1 MNAIVI
7 WLSAAIGVVIVLL
20 IVLEIRMRSSG
31 SSCDEIVYDDSGVQK
46 VPEKPLYD
54 RELRLA
60 GKPDFLLKK
69 DGALIPVEVKSTRIR
84 NSAYDNHL
92 YQLLAYCRLAE
103 KTYGERPPFG
113 ILRYRNKAIKIS
125 YTIEKEAAL
134 SSVVAS
140 MHSDIQHG
148 VHGRSHQQPSR
159 CLNCGYRK
167 RCPEKLS

>member
-1 MNAIVI
+1 LNAVVI
-7 WLSAAIGVVIVLL
+7 WLLVAIGIVILLL
-20 IVLEIRMRSSG
+20 IVLEIRTRRSE
-31 SSCDEIVYDDSGVQK
+31 SSYDEIVYDDSGIQK
-46 VPEKPLYD
+46 VPEKPLFD
-54 RELRLA
+54 SELRLA

-69 DGALIPVEVKSTRIR
+69 DGVLIPVEMKSTQIR

-92 YQLLAYCRLAE
+92 YQLLAYCRLTE

-134 SSVVAS
+134 SSVIAA
-140 MHSDIQHG
+140 MRSDIQNG
-148 VHGRSHQQPSR
+148 VHSRSHQQPSR
-159 CLNCGYRK
+159 CLNCGYRG

>member
-1 MNAIVI
+1 MNAIVMWI
-7 WLSAAIGVVIVLL
+7 SAAIGIVILLL
-20 IVLEIRMRSSG
+20 IVLEIRMRSSE
-31 SSCDEIVYDDSGVQK
+31 SSCDEIVYDDSGFQK

-54 RELRLA
+54 PELRLA

-69 DGALIPVEVKSTRIR
+69 DGVLIPVEVKSIRIH
-84 NSAYDNHL
+84 NSVYENHL
-92 YQLLAYCRLAE
+92 FQLLAYCRLTE

-134 SSVVAS
+134 SSVVAA
-140 MHSDIQHG
+140 MHSDIRHG
-148 VHGRSHQQPSR
+148 VHGRSHQHPSR
-159 CLNCGYRK
+159 CLNCGYRG